1 MGISIWGNINL
12 EETSMKKMSIVF
24 VAIIAIIFTLAG
36 CGNKKPD
43 YTASTAESALN
54 ANKDIE
60 GKTVQFKVNK
70 VVPNSA
76 FGYNLETGKHL
87 NFVSY
92 ENPKVNKGETVTVKV
107 KKASSSVG
115 SWVISYTNLKKD

>member
-1 MGISIWGNINL
+1 MKKISIGFIA
-12 EETSMKKMSIVF
+12 V
-24 VAIIAIIFTLAG
+24 IAIFFTLAG
-36 CGNKKPD
+36 CGNQKPD

-70 VVPNSA
+70 VEPNSS

-87 NFVSY
+87 NFVSS
-92 ENPKVNKGETVTVKV
+92 ENPKVKKGETVTVKV
-107 KKASSSVG
+107 KKVTSVLG
-115 SWVISYTNLKKD
+115 SWVITYTSLKK

>member
-1 MGISIWGNINL
+1 
-12 EETSMKKMSIVF
+12 MKKMSIGF

-87 NFVSY
+87 NFVSS

-107 KKASSSVG
+107 KKTSSSVG
-115 SWVISYTNLKKD
+115 SWVISYTNLKRD

>member
-1 MGISIWGNINL
+1 
-12 EETSMKKMSIVF
+12 MKKMSIGFIAVM
-24 VAIIAIIFTLAG
+24 AIIFALTG

-60 GKTVQFKVNK
+60 GKTVQFKIDK

-87 NFVSY
+87 NFVSS

-115 SWVISYTNLKKD
+115 SWVISYTNLKKN